1 MARRK
6 GKSQRTRTRTITK
19 FKTRFR
25 NVKGRARSFRSK
37 HSGKV
42 DHAILI
48 TAGAGAGALTT
59 TVLQILRGNGIAI
72 PAWADY
78 LASGVTGF
86 LTGRHISKNNMKA
99 LESAMSAVGTSYVE
113 NRVVSGQPILNLNL
127 GSGSGSIGGNVY

>member
-6 GKSQRTRTRTITK
+6 GQTKTRTRTVTK

-25 NVKGRARSFRSK
+25 NIRARGRSFRSR
-37 HSGKV
+37 HAGKV
-42 DHAILI
+42 DHAVLI

-59 TVLQILRGNGIAI
+59 TVLQLLRKNGVAI
-72 PAWADY
+72 PQWADY

-99 LESAMSAVGTSYVE
+99 LESAIAGVGTSYVE
-113 NRVVSGQPILNLNL
+113 NRVVSGLPILNTGLGN
-127 GSGSGSIGGNVY
+127 GSGSMGGNVY